1 MNKWFKELDKT
12 TQMIVV
18 VAVIVVIFMVLRSGK
33 NYIQKMGEWADNQGE
48 KAALGASGVKASFSK
63 SEYNTFANQLEN
75 AMAGSGT
82 DENTIFKIFNK
93 MENDLDILNLETA
106 FGLRSSWGSN
116 YDLSE
121 WLRGDLGTTDMN
133 KLNQILSGK
142 GITKQF

>member
-33 NYIQKMGEWADNQGE
+33 NYIQKLGEFGDNLGE
-48 KAALGASGVKASFSK
+48 KAALGVKGVKASFSK

-82 DENTIFKIFNK
+82 DENLIFKIFNK